1 MDDAVLAKIHQKA
14 SECAANASDMRR
26 LAHSIRGGHEVEPV
40 VLGMMAG
47 RMYNSFYYQTRRVLG
62 RDPTSEE
69 FEEFLGIVRGVFSA
83 GGDDDSDDD

>member
-1 MDDAVLAKIHQKA
+1 MDDAVLAKIRQKA
-14 SECAANASDMRR
+14 SECAANAGDMRR
-26 LAHSIRGGHEVEPV
+26 LAHSIRGGHGVEPV

-69 FEEFLGIVRGVFSA
+69 FEEFLGIVRDALSVGGGG
-83 GGDDDSDDD
+83 GGDN